1 MKFSKII
8 TFIVLFTNIFS
19 EDCWNF
25 NGEYPCQGDQK
36 EYPQKIL
43 RLLRQNS
50 SERDSILRAIR
61 NYIPDLP

>member
-36 EYPQKIL
+36 EYPPSWDDRSFQTPP
-43 RLLRQNS
+43 
-50 SERDSILRAIR
+50 RDDTLG
-61 NYIPDLP
+61 NYREI